1 MGRKGKI
8 QWEVKENIGFV
19 TLADEPEN
27 SMDTQFFHELHEL
40 TSEVIPVAKIKA
52 VIISGKGRH
61 FSSGADLEDL
71 QRTIRNEP
79 DEPNFLMS
87 NYHSF
92 RFFDELEIPVIM
104 AIKGICLGAGL
115 ELALHGHFRLCAE
128 GALLGLPESTFNLIP
143 GAGGIEKMVELA
155 GKAKAMEL
163 ILRGNSFTA
172 KEALEMGI
180 VDAVFSKKILEQKA
194 IELAKRAS
202 VNYRKYNKKDYL
214 KEIM

>member
-1 MGRKGKI
+1 
-8 QWEVKENIGFV
+8 
-19 TLADEPEN
+19 
-27 SMDTQFFHELHEL
+27 
-40 TSEVIPVAKIKA
+40 
-52 VIISGKGRH
+52 
-61 FSSGADLEDL
+61 
-71 QRTIRNEP
+71 
-79 DEPNFLMS
+79 
-87 NYHSF
+87 
-92 RFFDELEIPVIM
+92 
-104 AIKGICLGAGL
+104 
-115 ELALHGHFRLCAE
+115 LCAE

-180 VDAVFSKKILEQKA
+180 VDAVFPKKILEQKA